1 MPLSYSQQTFEHMLW
16 AVQHLST
23 LFVRGDDTL
32 FIEFYF
38 REKRLERAIYFAPI
52 SCEALELDM
61 EYSFRSIAHEVLES
75 L

>member
-1 MPLSYSQQTFEHMLW
+1 MKYDAHTFEHMLW

-23 LFVRGDDTL
+23 LFARGDDTL

-38 REKRLERAIYFAPI
+38 REQRIEREIYFAHM
-52 SCEALELDM
+52 SCETLELDM
-61 EYSFRSIAHEVLES
+61 EYNFRSIAHEVLSS